1 MEIQKSDRYINEKI
15 GIQPV
20 TKDRLSTNM
29 ESISQNYSIMVWLN
43 FEEVKKKFHEIVEKD
58 NELLIQSELAGNSVN
73 NFYSFLVICQEIKDK
88 LGAEIKLEYSTY
100 ADTPVGTMYMNK
112 EEIGSFVISNNSDV
126 KRLLKS
132 TNMSV

>member
-29 ESISQNYSIMVWLN
+29 ESISQNYSIMVWLD

>member
-29 ESISQNYSIMVWLN
+29 ESISQNYSIMVWLD

-88 LGAEIKLEYSTY
+88 LGAEIKLEHSTY
-100 ADTPVGTMYMNK
+100 ADTPVGTMYMNN

>member
-1 MEIQKSDRYINEKI
+1 MEIQKSDKYINEKI

-29 ESISQNYSIMVWLN
+29 ESISQNYSIMVWLD

-88 LGAEIKLEYSTY
+88 LGAETKLEYSTY

>member
-20 TKDRLSTNM
+20 TKDRLSANM
-29 ESISQNYSIMVWLN
+29 ESISQNYSIMVWLD

-58 NELLIQSELAGNSVN
+58 TELLIQSELAGNSVN

>member
-20 TKDRLSTNM
+20 TKDRLSANM
-29 ESISQNYSIMVWLN
+29 ESISQNYSIMVWLD

-58 NELLIQSELAGNSVN
+58 TELLIQSELAGNSVN

-88 LGAEIKLEYSTY
+88 LGAEIKLEYSIY

>member
-58 NELLIQSELAGNSVN
+58 NELLIQSELTGNSVN

>member
-29 ESISQNYSIMVWLN
+29 ESITQNYSIMVWLD

>member
-20 TKDRLSTNM
+20 IKDRLSTNM
-29 ESISQNYSIMVWLN
+29 ESISQNYSIMVWLD

-58 NELLIQSELAGNSVN
+58 TELLIQSELAGNSVN

-100 ADTPVGTMYMNK
+100 ADTV
-112 EEIGSFVISNNSDV
+112 
-126 KRLLKS
+126 
-132 TNMSV
+132 

>member
-29 ESISQNYSIMVWLN
+29 ESISQNYSIMVWLD

-100 ADTPVGTMYMNK
+100 ADTPVGTRYMNK